1 MVDKSGKTN
10 YTIYIVRNKESKMSK
25 QIKTLS
31 IKDAL
36 NLAVQAYVKN
46 GKYHREDQYEYVESD
61 EGPSERITV
70 KGNKHLMR
78 EMFQQ
83 EEVYIDPKCNDMV
96 EDIYSHYQGLVFKVM
111 SNTAT
116 DFAQSVY
123 QVITK
128 DEVTIRELGI
138 LAPLP
143 SLYDSEMARN
153 LFVDEIRDSQW
164 VGTIGEKCTVRATLH
179 EARYIRSRDFYV
191 YTFISE
197 GDLITHF
204 SQKAI
209 NQWGTVGVVREGE
222 EYTITFKVKRQGH
235 SSFYDCK
242 DTVVNYLK
250 ISD

>member
-1 MVDKSGKTN
+1 MTLA
-10 YTIYIVRNKESKMSK
+10 IK
-25 QIKTLS
+25 QIP

-36 NLAVQAYVKN
+36 NLAVQVYIQN

-78 EMFQQ
+78 EMFK
-83 EEVYIDPKCNDMV
+83 EDEIYIDPKCNDMV
-96 EDIYSHYQGLVFKVM
+96 EDIYTHYQGLIFKIM
-111 SNTAT
+111 ANNAT
-116 DFAQSVY
+116 DFANSVY
-123 QVITK
+123 KVISQDTVGYR
-128 DEVTIRELGI
+128 DLGI

-143 SLYDSEMARN
+143 SLYEAEMARN
-153 LFVDEIRDSQW
+153 LFIDEIQNSQW
-164 VGTIGEKCTVRATLH
+164 VGTIGAKQTVRATLH

-209 NQWGTVGVVREGE
+209 NQWGTVGVLREGE
-222 EYTITFKVKRQGH
+222 DYTITFKVKRH
-235 SSFYDCK
+235 SNSSFYNCK

-250 ISD
+250 VSD

>member
-1 MVDKSGKTN
+1 MN
-10 YTIYIVRNKESKMSK
+10 QK
-25 QIKTLS
+25 QIS

-46 GKYHREDQYEYVESD
+46 GKYHREDQYEFVETED
-61 EGPSERITV
+61 GPTECITV
-70 KGNKHLMR
+70 KGNKYIMR
-78 EMFQQ
+78 EMFKQ

-96 EDIYSHYQGLVFKVM
+96 EDIYTHYQGLVFKVM
-111 SNTAT
+111 SNTAN
-116 DFAQSVY
+116 DFAQNVY
-123 QVITK
+123 RVITK
-128 DEVTIRELGI
+128 EMIDLRDLGI

-143 SLYDSEMARN
+143 SLYDAELARN
-153 LFVDEIRDSQW
+153 IFIDEIRDSQW
-164 VGTIGEKCTVRATLH
+164 IGTIGSKHTVRATLH

-204 SQKAI
+204 SQKSI
-209 NQWGTVGVVREGE
+209 NQWATVGVLREGE

-250 ISD
+250 VSD

>member
-1 MVDKSGKTN
+1 
-10 YTIYIVRNKESKMSK
+10 MSK

-70 KGNKHLMR
+70 KGNKHQMR

-83 EEVYIDPKCNDMV
+83 DEVYINPKCNDMV

-128 DEVTIRELGI
+128 DEVSIRELGI

-143 SLYDSEMARN
+143 SLYEHEMARD
-153 LFVDEIRDSQW
+153 LFTKEIADSQH
-164 VGTIGEKCTVRATLH
+164 IGKVKEKVTVRATLH
-179 EARYIRSRDFYV
+179 EARYIRSRDFHV

-197 GDLITHF
+197 GNLITHF
-204 SQKAI
+204 SQKGI
-209 NQWGTVGVVREGE
+209 NEWATVGVVREGE
-222 EYTITFKVKRQGH
+222 EYTISFKVKRHGE
-235 SSFYDCK
+235 SSFYGCK

>member
-1 MVDKSGKTN
+1 MN
-10 YTIYIVRNKESKMSK
+10 QK
-25 QIKTLS
+25 QIS

-36 NLAVQAYVKN
+36 NLAVQAYIKN

-61 EGPSERITV
+61 EGPNERITV
-70 KGNKHLMR
+70 KGNKHIMR
-78 EMFQQ
+78 EMFKQD
-83 EEVYIDPKCNDMV
+83 EVYIDPKCNDMV
-96 EDIYSHYQGLVFKVM
+96 EDIYTHYQGLVFKVM
-111 SNTAT
+111 SNTAN

-123 QVITK
+123 RVITK
-128 DEVTIRELGI
+128 EMIDLRDLGI

-143 SLYDSEMARN
+143 SLYDAELARN
-153 LFVDEIRDSQW
+153 IFIDEIQDSQW
-164 VGTIGEKCTVRATLH
+164 IGTIGSKHTVRAKLH

-204 SQKAI
+204 SQKSI
-209 NQWGTVGVVREGE
+209 NQWATVGVLREGE

-250 ISD
+250 VSD

>member
-1 MVDKSGKTN
+1 MKPKPNFNT
-10 YTIYIVRNKESKMSK
+10 
-25 QIKTLS
+25 KTLW

-46 GKYHREDQYEYVESD
+46 GKYHREDQYEYVETD
-61 EGPSERITV
+61 EGPTERITV

-78 EMFQQ
+78 EMFKQDSI
-83 EEVYIDPKCNDMV
+83 YIDPKCNDMV
-96 EDIYSHYQGLVFKVM
+96 EDIYTHYQGLVFKVM

-116 DFAQSVY
+116 DFSQSVY
-123 QVITK
+123 KVITK
-128 DEVTIRELGI
+128 DWVDIRDLGI

-143 SLYDSEMARN
+143 SLYEAEMARN
-153 LFVDEIRDSQW
+153 LFVDEIRNSQW
-164 VGTIGEKCTVRATLH
+164 VGTIGEKYTVSATLH

-209 NQWGTVGVVREGE
+209 NQWATVGVLREGE
-222 EYTITFKVKRQGH
+222 KYTITFKVKRQAY

-250 ISD
+250 VSD

>member
-1 MVDKSGKTN
+1 
-10 YTIYIVRNKESKMSK
+10 MSK

-83 EEVYIDPKCNDMV
+83 DEVYINPKCNDMV

-128 DEVTIRELGI
+128 DEVSIRELGI

-143 SLYDSEMARN
+143 SLYEHEMARD
-153 LFVDEIRDSQW
+153 LFTKEIADSQH
-164 VGTIGEKCTVRATLH
+164 IGKVKEKVTVRATLH
-179 EARYIRSRDFYV
+179 EARYIRSRDFHV

-197 GDLITHF
+197 GNLITHF
-204 SQKAI
+204 SQKGI
-209 NQWGTVGVVREGE
+209 NEWATVGVVREGE
-222 EYTITFKVKRQGH
+222 EYTISFKVKRHGE
-235 SSFYDCK
+235 SSFYGCK
-242 DTVVNYLK
+242 DTMVNYLK

>member
-1 MVDKSGKTN
+1 
-10 YTIYIVRNKESKMSK
+10 MSK

-83 EEVYIDPKCNDMV
+83 DEVYIDPKCNDIV
-96 EDIYSHYQGLVFKVM
+96 EDIYTHYQGLVFNVM

-128 DEVTIRELGI
+128 DEVSIRELGI

-143 SLYDSEMARN
+143 SLYEHEMARD
-153 LFVDEIRDSQW
+153 LFTKEIADSQH
-164 VGTIGEKCTVRATLH
+164 IGKVKEKVTVRATLH
-179 EARYIRSRDFYV
+179 EARYIRSRDFHV

-197 GDLITHF
+197 GNLITHF
-204 SQKAI
+204 SQKGI
-209 NQWGTVGVVREGE
+209 NEWATVGVVREGE
-222 EYTITFKVKRQGH
+222 EYTISFKVKRHGE
-235 SSFYDCK
+235 SSFYGCK

>member
-1 MVDKSGKTN
+1 MA
-10 YTIYIVRNKESKMSK
+10 RNDK
-25 QIKTLS
+25 QIP

-36 NLAVQAYVKN
+36 NFAVQAYIQN
-46 GKYHREDQYEYVESD
+46 GKYNREDQYEYVEDS
-61 EGPSERITV
+61 ENGPYEKIIVR
-70 KGNKHLMR
+70 GNKMIMR
-78 EMFQQ
+78 DMFNQ

-96 EDIYSHYQGLVFKVM
+96 EDIYTHYQGLVFKIM
-111 SNTAT
+111 ANNAS
-116 DFAQSVY
+116 DFAQNVY
-123 QVITK
+123 KIISQETVGYR
-128 DEVTIRELGI
+128 DLGY

-143 SLYDSEMARN
+143 ALYEQEMQRN

-164 VGTIGEKCTVRATLH
+164 VGTLGEKCTVRATLH

-204 SQKAI
+204 SQKGT
-209 NQWGTVGVVREGE
+209 NQWATVGVVREGE
-222 EYTITFKVKRQGH
+222 EYTIAFKVKNHSH

>member
-1 MVDKSGKTN
+1 MN
-10 YTIYIVRNKESKMSK
+10 QK
-25 QIKTLS
+25 QIS

-36 NLAVQAYVKN
+36 NLAVQAYIKN

-61 EGPSERITV
+61 EGPNERITV
-70 KGNKHLMR
+70 KGNKHIMR
-78 EMFQQ
+78 EMFKQD
-83 EEVYIDPKCNDMV
+83 EVYINPKCNDMV
-96 EDIYSHYQGLVFKVM
+96 EDIYTHYQGLVFKVM
-111 SNTAT
+111 SNTAN

-123 QVITK
+123 RVITK
-128 DEVTIRELGI
+128 EMIDLRDLGI

-143 SLYDSEMARN
+143 SLYDAELARN
-153 LFVDEIRDSQW
+153 IFIDEIRDSQW
-164 VGTIGEKCTVRATLH
+164 IGTIGSKHTVRAKLH

-204 SQKAI
+204 SQKSI
-209 NQWGTVGVVREGE
+209 NQWATVGVLREGE

-250 ISD
+250 VSD

>member
-1 MVDKSGKTN
+1 MTLA
-10 YTIYIVRNKESKMSK
+10 IK
-25 QIKTLS
+25 QIP

-36 NLAVQAYVKN
+36 NLAVQAYIQN

-78 EMFQQ
+78 EMFK
-83 EEVYIDPKCNDMV
+83 EDEIFIDPKCNDMV
-96 EDIYSHYQGLVFKVM
+96 EDIYTHYQGLIFKIM
-111 SNTAT
+111 ANNAT
-116 DFAQSVY
+116 DFANSVY
-123 QVITK
+123 KVISQDTVGYR
-128 DEVTIRELGI
+128 DLGL

-143 SLYDSEMARN
+143 SLYEAEMARN
-153 LFVDEIRDSQW
+153 LFIDEIQNSQW
-164 VGTIGEKCTVRATLH
+164 VGTIGVKQTVRATLH
-179 EARYIRSRDFYV
+179 EARYIRSRDFHV

-204 SQKAI
+204 SQKGI
-209 NQWGTVGVVREGE
+209 NEWATVGVLREGE
-222 EYTITFKVKRQGH
+222 EYNITFKVKRHGH
-235 SSFYDCK
+235 SSFYNCK